1 MSTDM
6 GLQGHAGGLLVV
18 GPPGGEKAI
27 AIADFLKD
35 VRRVKRLTQV
45 GVYAGIFATLPVY
58 YFALH
63 FS

>member
-6 GLQGHAGGLLVV
+6 GLQGHAGGLLA
-18 GPPGGEKAI
+18 GGLPGGEKAI

-35 VRRVKRLTQV
+35 VRRVKRLTQL
-45 GVYAGIFATLPVY
+45 GVYTGIFVTLPVY
-58 YFALH
+58 YFALN